1 MLPPRR
7 PDLERDV
14 RVHATN
20 ALADTNPDSF
30 YDYTHKYAALVYIRV
45 PYVVAGLAVCFL
57 LFVYIIAL
65 VYILLKSFKFN
76 TGLFYYY

>member
-1 MLPPRR
+1 MPPSQFEPAVPCAMLPPRR

-45 PYVVAGLAVCFL
+45 PYVVAGLA
-57 LFVYIIAL
+57 
-65 VYILLKSFKFN
+65 SFKFN